1 MIIFIKTFK
10 LVACS
15 SV

>member
-1 MIIFIKTFK
+1 MIIFK